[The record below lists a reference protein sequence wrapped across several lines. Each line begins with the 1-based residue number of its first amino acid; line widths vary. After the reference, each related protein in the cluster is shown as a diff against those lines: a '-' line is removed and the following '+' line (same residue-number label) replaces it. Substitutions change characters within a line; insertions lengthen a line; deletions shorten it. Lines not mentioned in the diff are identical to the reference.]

1 MMTIFT
7 AITKIADV
15 IYSKSKF
22 DFAKTEKIKAALEE
36 VQKYFGVD
44 EEEALILS
52 YFIYRK
58 VEEDVN
64 YFTVD
69 DISRDVN
76 ISVTESLSY
85 IPVIDGLIK
94 KHCFC
99 LRDKVEI
106 PEDFKLGQYDCFDVD
121 DELIDLISYNT
132 PFSEYRPKFSNH
144 RYTAKDLIAKLN
156 SLSIRVLK
164 GPYSLKHYLLPY
176 MKDKWVYQMMKDLGA
191 IDDSN
196 ESNMWWD
203 QDYDNVKVFL
213 LFARSLWTEKSVT
226 IKGALEEANYSISD
240 IINVLNDFK
249 LGNTPVLKKGYLEI
263 DKTDIADNMKV
274 EWGPKVKEAF
284 KGYEELLLQDQSAKE
299 LQKIIYKDIKEK
311 TLFYNESNQKDI
323 DRLESIIKEE
333 NYINLRKRLK
343 EKGLP
348 MGLTVLL
355 YGAPGTGK
363 TETVMQLAKKT
374 KRDVYHLNIEQ
385 IKSCWVG
392 ESEKNVKSIF
402 KAYYSSKSKLKPILL
417 FNEADAIVSKRTA
430 VDGANS
436 AVVKM
441 ENAIQNILLEEL
453 EKFDGI
459 FIATSNLVIN
469 LDSAFERRFLYKLE
483 FQNPTLEVKR
493 RIWKNKI
500 PELDEET
507 VDEVSR
513 NFDFSGG
520 QIENISKKIDIDYI
534 LYGNRP
540 KKDTVIDFCKKEK
553 FDNSESRLMGFHM

>member
-1 MMTIFT
+1 MTIFT
-7 AITKIADV
+7 AITKIADA
-15 IYSKSKF
+15 IYSKNKF
-22 DFAKTEKIKAALEE
+22 DFPRTEKVKASLED
-36 VQKYFGVD
+36 VQKYFGVN

-58 VEEDVN
+58 IEECVN
-64 YFTVD
+64 YFTID
-69 DISRDVN
+69 DINRDVN

-85 IPVIDGLIK
+85 IPIIDELIK

-106 PEDFKLGQYDCFDVD
+106 PENFKLGRYDCFDVD
-121 DELIDLISYNT
+121 DELVDLISYNT
-132 PFSEYRPKFSNH
+132 PFSEYKPKFSNH
-144 RYTAKDLIAKLN
+144 HYTAKDLIAKLN

-164 GPYSLKHYLLPY
+164 GSYSLKHYLLPY

-191 IDDSN
+191 INDGS
-196 ESNMWWD
+196 EGNMWWD
-203 QDYDNVKVFL
+203 QDYGNVKIFL

-226 IKGALEEANYSISD
+226 IKGALEEADYSISD
-240 IINVLNDFK
+240 TINVLNDFK
-249 LGNTPVLKKGYLEI
+249 SGNTPVLKKGYIEI

-299 LQKIIYKDIKEK
+299 LQKIAYKDIKEK

-459 FIATSNLVIN
+459 FIATTNMVLNI
-469 LDSAFERRFLYKLE
+469 DEAFDRRLLFKLKFE
-483 FQNPTLEVKR
+483 NPTVDVKSK
-493 RIWKNKI
+493 IWKSRL
-500 PELDEET
+500 EWLD
-507 VDEVSR
+507 DEAAHRLSEAY
-513 NFDFSGG
+513 DLSGG
-520 QIENISKKIDIDYI
+520 QIENIYRKSEIDFL
-534 LYGNRP
+534 LYG
-540 KKDTVIDFCKKEK
+540 KKPSTEDLLDFCKKEK
-553 FDNSESRLMGFHM
+553 LGNEGKSRMGFHV